1 MRSARRSAAVLVGAV
16 TRIRKSSRLCGRGQK
31 DISDP
36 ARLAPVL
43 SGRAASLDP
52 VLSGHAASLDPVQ
65 FGRASVLLDTRAARS
80 GDTARR
86 PAAQTRPGRKE
97 GTPAWKKHPTWGRG
111 GRGRG
116 TGRGTRRVQLVRER
130 GTRRVQLVREGG
142 GGGRGAPA
150 GERGELEDGLDDG
163 GRLACT
169 GRAEHDVRH
178 RRNLAQGTRY
188 VRLVQRQ
195 GTRRVRS
202 VRRHWT
208 RRVRSAPRSN

>member
-1 MRSARRSAAVLVGAV
+1 MEAIRRCISPRGRLPRMRSARRSAAVLVGAV

-116 TGRGTRRVQLVRER
+116 TGRGTRRVQLVRE
-130 GTRRVQLVREGG
+130 GG

-202 VRRHWT
+202 
-208 RRVRSAPRSN
+208 APRSN